1 MAALLKRWSQETA
14 TEPEWPTKPRILAI
28 SFAVL
33 SYRKCWP
40 IPALDEKI
48 LALANTTN
56 IKKTQIKDITVNFL
70 SIRDKE
76 KILKDPRER
85 RSQIKDQNSEWD

>member
-1 MAALLKRWSQETA
+1 MAALLKRWSRETA

-56 IKKTQIKDITVNFL
+56 IK
-70 SIRDKE
+70 R
-76 KILKDPRER
+76 PRSR
-85 RSQIKDQNSEWD
+85 TLL